1 MAVLRPGCSCD
12 AVGLGDEAENWRVH
26 LVGRPAAAAAGR
38 PGEVGGGTSRR
49 GRRARRRVV
58 QVPNPIL
65 ETTHNALSITN
76 VNTIISCKKK
86 CVPYYLKIQKGADTH
101 ICEVK

>member
-49 GRRARRRVV
+49 GRRVV

-86 CVPYYLKIQKGADTH
+86 CVPYYLQIQKGADTH